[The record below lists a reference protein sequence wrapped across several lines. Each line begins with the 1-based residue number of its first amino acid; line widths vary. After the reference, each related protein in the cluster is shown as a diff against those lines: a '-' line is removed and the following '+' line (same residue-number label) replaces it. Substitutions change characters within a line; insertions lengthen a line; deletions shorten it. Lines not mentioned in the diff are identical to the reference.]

1 MVSGPDCIEEVRAE
15 AERYI
20 FWVLDQSSVRFKD
33 LERSARIRLYSH
45 LFRTGSIGPDLRF
58 VSNFYWR
65 EPEEYDYFAHTTEG
79 GLLLDSSNSAV
90 ADEAE
95 NHNAAGDQERGN
107 CGKMAAC
114 LSHLH
119 SDKQLLSDE
128 LKEYVDDEIAAARE
142 GSEETLFEEYRVDD
156 LYQLIRL
163 QLWLLTKGDAL
174 IKRCRHCDR
183 LFVAERASVDYCS
196 RIMDGEKEP
205 CDVVGPK
212 KSFARLMDE
221 DHILKTYNRVY
232 KTIYARMKRG
242 SITAEEFSRWKAEA
256 RYLLDQT
263 RAGEMSEAKFG
274 AWLTQDIRAWGTMG
288 KAAEQPPRLGE

>member
-1 MVSGPDCIEEVRAE
+1 MDG
-15 AERYI
+15 
-20 FWVLDQSSVRFKD
+20 
-33 LERSARIRLYSH
+33 
-45 LFRTGSIGPDLRF
+45 
-58 VSNFYWR
+58 
-65 EPEEYDYFAHTTEG
+65 
-79 GLLLDSSNSAV
+79 AV
-90 ADEAE
+90 ESQRRDE
-95 NHNAAGDQERGN
+95 QVPP
-107 CGKMAAC
+107 
-114 LSHLH
+114 L
-119 SDKQLLSDE
+119 
-128 LKEYVDDEIAAARE
+128 
-142 GSEETLFEEYRVDD
+142 YRVDD

-163 QLWLLTKGDAL
+163 QLWLPTKGDAL

-242 SITAEEFSRWKAEA
+242 SITAEEFNRWKAEA

-263 RAGEMSEAKFG
+263 RAGEMSEAKFE

-288 KAAEQPPRLGE
+288 KAAEQPPRPGE